1 MTSETKNINYN
12 PTPFASFNINYT
24 KNNLLKSLKAQRHII
39 YTLSPFIIIFAI
51 LIYIMAFSFYFSRMK
66 PELNSMPIEKYFTV
80 VWCTMM
86 TLIVSAVVT
95 FFVTFEIIRF
105 RKAKTIL
112 KQIPHQT
119 EVKIYENRLEYTDD
133 CNNII
138 SVPYRELSSI
148 KETEEYYFVTCKNK
162 QMIILEKS
170 KAEGYY
176 SYLTSI
182 AQMYNIYRQSLISK
196 NGQLEKMP
204 VQMLTKIKNKSIAL
218 IPLCIASIYVFIFPA
233 SFCLSY
239 ISSITGELKF
249 VLKIISSILILL
261 SNVFPIYSIIFG
273 AKYKTR
279 NLNTV
284 KNIVVG
290 SITLFYTFM
299 FSLAICLSMTTI

>member
-12 PTPFASFNINYT
+12 PKPFANFKINYT
-24 KNNLLKSLKAQRHII
+24 KKNLLKSLKAQRHII
-39 YTLSPFIIIFAI
+39 YTLSPFIIILAI
-51 LIYIMAFSFYFSRMK
+51 LIYILAFSFYFTRMK
-66 PELNSMPIEKYFTV
+66 PELNSMPVEKFFMV

-86 TLIVSAVVT
+86 TLMVGVVVA
-95 FFVTFEIIRF
+95 FFIAFEIIRF
-105 RKAKTIL
+105 RKARAIL
-112 KQIPHQT
+112 KHIPHQT
-119 EVKIYENRLEYTDD
+119 EVKIYENRLEYADD
-133 CNNII
+133 CKNVIDI
-138 SVPYRELSSI
+138 PYSELSSI

-176 SYLTSI
+176 SYITSI

-204 VQMLTKIKNKSIAL
+204 AQMLAKIKNQSIRL
-218 IPLCIASIYVFIFPA
+218 IPLCIASIYVFIFLA

-239 ISSITGELKF
+239 ISSTTSELKT
-249 VLKIISSILILL
+249 VLKVISTILILL

-273 AKYKTR
+273 AKYKIR

-290 SITLFYTFM
+290 IITLFYTFM
-299 FSLAICLSMTTI
+299 FSLAICLSMINL